1 MLHTVAEPSNQSTQS
16 ILGMERR
23 LERDER
29 HGDDTTIARLVLMRH
44 YAAYARTMV
53 QKSGGSLTEMNAL
66 TDRDNMIPL
75 GWDGGRCPSID

>member
-1 MLHTVAEPSNQSTQS
+1 MLHTVAEPSEQSSQS

-29 HGDDTTIARLVLMRH
+29 HGEDTTLARLVLMRH

-53 QKSGGSLTEMNAL
+53 QRTGGSVTEMSTL
-66 TDRDNMIPL
+66 TDRDNMVPL
-75 GWDGGRCPSID
+75 GWGSGHCPSID

>member
-1 MLHTVAEPSNQSTQS
+1 MLHTVAEPSNQSSQS

-29 HGDDTTIARLVLMRH
+29 HGEDTTIARLVLMRH

-53 QKSGGSLTEMNAL
+53 QKSGGSLTEMNTL
-66 TDRDNMIPL
+66 TDRDNMVPL
-75 GWDGGRCPSID
+75 GWGDGRCPSID